1 MRFLFFTDLHLRQS
15 APRWRVGDYGED
27 LLQKLG
33 AVVDIAVREE
43 CEYLVFGGDFID
55 AWNVSLQ
62 LVNRAIDLLVDQPF
76 KMLFVIGQHDMVAHT
91 PALAWGSA
99 ISLLK
104 RALPEGSMVLSGES
118 FAHGLYFSGLN
129 YYEGIE
135 EEIRRGK
142 LKEWGCEVIAVHTM
156 IVPSPV
162 PWPHILIEEI
172 ETEAKIVLSGDY
184 HPGFSPTLHEGTWF
198 INPGAVARVAITD
211 AERIPQVALVDTEKL
226 PDNPAVYL
234 DLPHKP
240 AEEVFDLEEY
250 EELQS
255 REEARGEYA
264 EMLQRMVA
272 GGHSSWEA
280 MFQTA
285 REEGIIEEEVLD
297 EAYSRCKGIAEGTQ

>member
-27 LLQKLG
+27 LLQKLQ
-33 AVVDIAVREE
+33 AVVDIAAREE

-62 LVNRAIDLLVDQPF
+62 LVNRAIDILADQSF
-76 KMLFVIGQHDMVAHT
+76 KMLFVMGQHDMVAHT

-104 RALPEGSMVLSGES
+104 RALPEGAMTLDSLPFMRGPN
-118 FAHGLYFSGLN
+118 FMAMN

-135 EEIRRGK
+135 EEIRQGK
-142 LKEWGCEVIAVHTM
+142 LKEWGDVFAVTHTM
-156 IVPSPV
+156 IVKNPV
-162 PWPHILIEEI
+162 PWSHILIEEI

-184 HPGFSPTLHEGTWF
+184 HPGFPPTLHEGTWF
-198 INPGAVARVAITD
+198 INPGAIARVAITD
-211 AERIPQVALVDTEKL
+211 AERPIQVALIDTEKL

-234 DLPHKP
+234 DIPHKP
-240 AEEVFDLEEY
+240 AEEVFNLEGY
-250 EELQS
+250 KELQS
-255 REEARGEYA
+255 KEEARGEYA
-264 EMLQRMVA
+264 EMLQQMVA

-285 REEGIIEEEVLD
+285 REEGIIEKEVLD
-297 EAYSRCKGIAEGTQ
+297 KAYSRCKEIAEGK